1 MQEQGKHR
9 SRMTFARAAFTIHSW
24 LGLSFCLLLTVILL
38 SGTLA
43 VFHKEIDWLIYP
55 QSRVTPSSERA
66 GIDRVLVAVQAAHP
80 EMGLIGEVPVQGQG
94 PRTALNIIVVSPKD
108 GVRRIWVD
116 PYRGVVQGT
125 TPFMTPGYF
134 ISQFHS
140 FLMIPTWGYAI
151 VCSFTFFM
159 LASLV
164 TGLIN
169 YRKFWRGFFRRPRRR
184 NLRTLMGD
192 LHRLGGVWSIW
203 FLVIM
208 VLTSS
213 FYFWIRVGE
222 PLLNF
227 PQAIVEHE
235 HPKIADEV
243 LDRMGPQPPKM
254 LPLDTLAQRVHKA
267 LPDFD
272 IRYVH
277 LPETHG
283 APVTFTGNTGEFF
296 GPNLSEVFVDP
307 YRGDILG
314 HHLSR
319 DGMSFAFVRVLTDAF
334 HFGDFSGLISKAVW
348 FVFGLIT
355 TGLAL
360 SGVIIFWKRTAR
372 LSVTRQIPAN
382 HQVWRTIRPWGGAMG
397 ILKPVNIAILVL
409 AVAASVMTLRFYSAA
424 ADERAANFTA
434 QTIGPWKMGALMIAG
449 LGDTSDPVRPGART
463 MVLVRFCP
471 ACWRDIKRLW
481 INIGPQSLGSAQER
495 VVGQPGFA
503 RANVRLPQVI
513 ESSTRLWMVAEG
525 WDGERYETSWPV
537 IGPRT
542 HKPETAEMGGL
553 RSLDW
558 LDQRPL

>member
-1 MQEQGKHR
+1 MQEQTQPR
-9 SRMTFARAAFTIHSW
+9 SRVTFARASFTIHSW

-55 QSRVTPSSERA
+55 QSRVTPSSEHA
-66 GIDRVLVAVQAAHP
+66 GIDRVLAAVKAVHP
-80 EMGLIGEVPVQGQG
+80 DMGLIGQVPVQGEG
-94 PRTALNIIVVSPKD
+94 PRSALNIIAVSPKE

-125 TPFMTPGYF
+125 TPFMMPGYF
-134 ISQFHS
+134 IAQFHS
-140 FLMIPTWGYAI
+140 FLMIPTWGYVI

-164 TGLIN
+164 TGLIT
-169 YRKFWRGFFRRPRRR
+169 YRKFWRGFFRRPRGR

-208 VLTSS
+208 ILTSF

-222 PLLNF
+222 PLLGF
-227 PQAIVEHE
+227 PQAVVEHE
-235 HPKIADEV
+235 HPRIADEV

-254 LPLDTLAQRVHKA
+254 LPLDLLADRVRQA

-296 GPNLSEVFVDP
+296 GPNLSEVFIDP
-307 YRGDILG
+307 YRGDVLG

-319 DGMSFAFVRVLTDAF
+319 DETTFAFVRVLTDAF
-334 HFGDFSGLISKAVW
+334 HFGDFAGLVSKAIW

-355 TGLAL
+355 TGLAV

-372 LSVTRQIPAN
+372 LTAPRAVSARRRA
-382 HQVWRTIRPWGGAMG
+382 WRIVKPWGGAMG
-397 ILKPVNIAILVL
+397 ILKPVNIAILIL

-424 ADERAANFTA
+424 ADERAANFVA
-434 QTIGPWKMGALMIAG
+434 QEIGPWRLGALIIAG
-449 LGDTSDPVRPGART
+449 LGDTSDPIRPGARA
-463 MVLVRFCP
+463 MVLVRFCSG
-471 ACWRDIKRLW
+471 CWGDIKRLW
-481 INIGPQSLGSAQER
+481 VNIGPESLGSAGER
-495 VVGQPGFA
+495 VTGQPGFA
-503 RANVRLPQVI
+503 RANVRLPQTL
-513 ESSTRLWMVAEG
+513 ERNTRLWMMTES
-525 WDGERYETSWPV
+525 WNGERHEVSWPV
-537 IGPRT
+537 IP
-542 HKPETAEMGGL
+542 
-553 RSLDW
+553 
-558 LDQRPL
+558 